1 MKWIGQHIYDLI
13 ARFRNDIYLEN
24 ISSGTIASGGNL
36 GLDSNNKI
44 VKQDDAGITDLH
56 GAGVDGSNNQLLTDD
71 GDGTVTSEAN
81 LTFDG
86 STLSIEADAN
96 TTQHALFIDMNSTT
110 SGQAINVDIDHS
122 NTGSTSVIGQQ
133 INLAKSGVT
142 GDGASAA
149 QYGFALTQS
158 DLATNHANSTVV
170 QQGIRSTVSSAST
183 SGTNTNTALY
193 LTSTGAT
200 TNLGIDVKTTDTT
213 TALNGA
219 GFINRSSVS
228 DSSYF
233 LINTQARG
241 ATEIATADHTGS
253 SGGSVT
259 FNTDG
264 GMYFNA
270 QGETQFYFSDID
282 ETDDGFSIQIGT
294 NGKTTLSAFRG
305 SSGINGE
312 DDEKIY
318 IASKGV
324 EIDNPSDSGN
334 TALRI
339 DNDDID
345 EIALQIDAQNRSADV
360 LHIDATDVDTGNIIF
375 IDSHSLTTGS
385 AITLDV
391 DDSLTAS
398 ATKSLIHVDYDKSG
412 VTASSQTSATT
423 ALEISMHDA
432 ANNNALG
439 TVNNKGVDVTIDAAS
454 INGIIWQ
461 TGYSATL
468 TDGDLDKAVG
478 YYSNVEDGGVDFKA
492 VSSANTLDYFSIAT
506 TANGATTLTT
516 FDQDAAV
523 AHFEV
528 AADGDIT
535 LDAAGNIALESD
547 GGTLT
552 SDAGI
557 TTISNASSGKP
568 ALTLESR
575 NTTKTTSSELKFLKD
590 AADVEDAEQLGK
602 ISFYGDNDAGTPEVI
617 QYGAVIGTV
626 ADMTD
631 GQEAGELKFKVAEY
645 DGTLTTGL
653 RIDGDTDANGEID
666 VTIGA
671 GAASVTTV
679 AGTLTMGSTATL
691 NNTGEIQVAS
701 QPNITTLAGLTS
713 LGAAGATTD
722 IAAGDLTMYNAVNDG
737 NPTVRIGSSATNNF
751 EIKPV
756 YNSGA
761 QTIDSVD
768 FTTYTTSSSS
778 NDGRYRF
785 FVDEVELARILDG
798 SMFVN
803 GSFNAKG
810 DGAYLQTK
818 SETTSSATEGGK
830 LRLICDDGAAMG
842 NDHRLGVVQFEGAED
857 ASSNF
862 TIGAQIEA
870 FCDAAWSASENGA
883 RMVFSTTDGNASTST
898 VLTLDSNKL
907 ATFAGDLTVNGD
919 SVTFESTNS
928 EDPLFIIKNT
938 TNDTN
943 GSILRFVKDKGAA
956 GADGDVI
963 GNIEF
968 YGDDTGQNQTRFGL
982 IRGLVK
988 VAADGSEGG
997 RILLAIATH
1006 DGEMRTGIDIMDGD
1020 AEDEIDVTIGKE
1032 ATSLTTIAGDA
1043 TVTSKLTAKTRKFEV
1058 SSATDGDYGGDV
1070 VYFGGTTSMTIGKIY
1085 HYKSDGTW
1093 ELANADAVATSDG
1106 LLGVALGAAS
1116 DTNGML
1122 LRGMVTLDHDPG
1134 AIGDV
1139 LYVQSDNAG
1148 TPGNA
1153 TATAPSASG
1162 DCVRIIGYQ
1171 VSHASNGNIW
1181 FNPDNTFVEVA

>member
-110 SGQAINVDIDHS
+110 SGQAINVDIYHS

-391 DDSLTAS
+391 DGSLTAS

-432 ANNNALG
+432 ATNNASG
-439 TVNNKGVDVTIDAAS
+439 TVTNTG
-454 INGIIWQ
+454 INIAIG
-461 TGYSATL
+461 SP
-468 TDGDLDKAVG
+468 
-478 YYSNVEDGGVDFKA
+478 
-492 VSSANTLDYFSIAT
+492 YFS
-506 TANGATTLTT
+506 
-516 FDQDAAV
+516 
-523 AHFEV
+523 
-528 AADGDIT
+528 
-535 LDAAGNIALESD
+535 NISIKSL
-547 GGTLT
+547 L
-552 SDAGI
+552 
-557 TTISNASSGKP
+557 
-568 ALTLESR
+568 
-575 NTTKTTSSELKFLKD
+575 
-590 AADVEDAEQLGK
+590 
-602 ISFYGDNDAGTPEVI
+602 
-617 QYGAVIGTV
+617 
-626 ADMTD
+626 
-631 GQEAGELKFKVAEY
+631 
-645 DGTLTTGL
+645 
-653 RIDGDTDANGEID
+653 
-666 VTIGA
+666 
-671 GAASVTTV
+671 
-679 AGTLTMGSTATL
+679 L
-691 NNTGEIQVAS
+691 NNLI
-701 QPNITTLAGLTS
+701 
-713 LGAAGATTD
+713 
-722 IAAGDLTMYNAVNDG
+722 Y
-737 NPTVRIGSSATNNF
+737 
-751 EIKPV
+751 
-756 YNSGA
+756 
-761 QTIDSVD
+761 
-768 FTTYTTSSSS
+768 
-778 NDGRYRF
+778 
-785 FVDEVELARILDG
+785 
-798 SMFVN
+798 
-803 GSFNAKG
+803 SFACN
-810 DGAYLQTK
+810 L
-818 SETTSSATEGGK
+818 
-830 LRLICDDGAAMG
+830 
-842 NDHRLGVVQFEGAED
+842 
-857 ASSNF
+857 
-862 TIGAQIEA
+862 
-870 FCDAAWSASENGA
+870 
-883 RMVFSTTDGNASTST
+883 
-898 VLTLDSNKL
+898 LDSNSL
-907 ATFAGDLTVNGD
+907 QII
-919 SVTFESTNS
+919 STNS
-928 EDPLFIIKNT
+928 ESYFLSFFPLIYLLN
-938 TNDTN
+938 
-943 GSILRFVKDKGAA
+943 LLP
-956 GADGDVI
+956 
-963 GNIEF
+963 
-968 YGDDTGQNQTRFGL
+968 FG
-982 IRGLVK
+982 
-988 VAADGSEGG
+988 
-997 RILLAIATH
+997 
-1006 DGEMRTGIDIMDGD
+1006 RT
-1020 AEDEIDVTIGKE
+1020 
-1032 ATSLTTIAGDA
+1032 SQ
-1043 TVTSKLTAKTRKFEV
+1043 
-1058 SSATDGDYGGDV
+1058 
-1070 VYFGGTTSMTIGKIY
+1070 Y
-1085 HYKSDGTW
+1085 H
-1093 ELANADAVATSDG
+1093 L
-1106 LLGVALGAAS
+1106 
-1116 DTNGML
+1116 
-1122 LRGMVTLDHDPG
+1122 
-1134 AIGDV
+1134 
-1139 LYVQSDNAG
+1139 
-1148 TPGNA
+1148 
-1153 TATAPSASG
+1153 
-1162 DCVRIIGYQ
+1162 
-1171 VSHASNGNIW
+1171 
-1181 FNPDNTFVEVA
+1181 